1 MRIQE
6 LICLCLILF
15 FVIYCMLM
23 LTIFVLLKFF
33 GSFLSKKNYF
43 IPCIHNTVPWVY
55 QIRTRRSYSFN
66 KNVNV
71 WFSCENHKKVWVV
84 KIETKSVNAMI
95 FYPWG
100 AWKTLFLSVAFCR
113 VFFIGWLYWQG
124 DVL

>member
-1 MRIQE
+1 
-6 LICLCLILF
+6 
-15 FVIYCMLM
+15 
-23 LTIFVLLKFF
+23 
-33 GSFLSKKNYF
+33 
-43 IPCIHNTVPWVY
+43 
-55 QIRTRRSYSFN
+55 
-66 KNVNV
+66 
-71 WFSCENHKKVWVV
+71 V